1 MTNYSPTQQ
10 QAIALAALF
19 QACSLVDKVAHD
31 GAWDEEFVEPLIQA
45 TLDLTPA
52 SFADIYPNLDQL
64 QHGAV
69 LLENIFLRQGLQQA
83 NHLSTQY
90 AMTVLYLS
98 RSALKNQQLMSVL
111 HERLAALNGQLA
123 HFDSLTGSDICHRLA
138 GIYVDTIGTMPKR
151 IKVNGNPEQLQNVLT
166 AARIRTLLLTAVRAA
181 VLWRQSGGKQWH
193 LLFSRRKLIQ
203 SLKALKPQQH

>member
-1 MTNYSPTQQ
+1 MTNYSPIQQ

-19 QACSLVDKVAHD
+19 QACSLVDRVAHD
-31 GAWDEEFVEPLIQA
+31 GSWEEELIEPLIQA
-45 TLDLTPA
+45 TIDLQPT
-52 SFADIYPNLDQL
+52 SFADIYPDLGKL

-83 NHLSTQY
+83 NHRSTQY

-98 RSALKNQQLMSVL
+98 RSALKNQPLMNLL

-123 HFDSLTGSDICHRLA
+123 HFDGLLGNDICHRLA

-151 IKVNGNPEQLQNVLT
+151 IKVAGKPEQLQNMLT
-166 AARIRTLLLTAVRAA
+166 AARIRTLLLTAIRAA

-193 LLFSRRKLIQ
+193 LLFSRRKLID
-203 SLKALKPQQH
+203 SLKEIMPY